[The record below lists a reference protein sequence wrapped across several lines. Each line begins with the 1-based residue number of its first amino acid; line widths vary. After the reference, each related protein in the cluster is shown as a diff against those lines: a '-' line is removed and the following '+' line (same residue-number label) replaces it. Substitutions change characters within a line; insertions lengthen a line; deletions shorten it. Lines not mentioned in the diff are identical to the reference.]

1 MNLIMSFDSVFPS
14 AWKVAK
20 VCPLLKKGDPLL
32 VKNYR
37 PVALLSVAG
46 MVLEKIVADQ
56 VYSYFEKKGLLGNFQ
71 FGFRKH
77 KSTVSEMLTLFETL
91 QEAKEKGLQTLLIC
105 FDLSAAFD
113 SVEPKVIIEKLKLY
127 GFNYQACQW
136 MESYLTGRSQMT
148 TVSGAYSE
156 PVTLNYGTPPRKQI
170 VPLLFILSTL
180 LMRSEVDLS
189 LPLHTKVS
197 LCTQVLIVSRPTR

>member
-1 MNLIMSFDSVFPS
+1 MSVQIY
-14 AWKVAK
+14 V
-20 VCPLLKKGDPLL
+20 
-32 VKNYR
+32 YR

-105 FDLSAAFD
+105 FDSSAC
-113 SVEPKVIIEKLKLY
+113 I
-127 GFNYQACQW
+127 CQ
-136 MESYLTGRSQMT
+136 E
-148 TVSGAYSE
+148 
-156 PVTLNYGTPPRKQI
+156 LNAA
-170 VPLLFILSTL
+170 
-180 LMRSEVDLS
+180 LS
-189 LPLHTKVS
+189 L
-197 LCTQVLIVSRPTR
+197 Q